1 MKALTF
7 RGGLHPD
14 DKKFYTK
21 DKSIVEIAASKYMVY
36 PLVQHIGAPCEPI
49 VNVGDTV
56 TIGQKIA
63 DSNAFVSAPI
73 HSSVSGVVTAIEKRR
88 HPNGN
93 MVQSIV
99 IENDNKNTLCDTI
112 YRRNDFEKLSKDKK
126 IAVIREAGIVG
137 LGGAGFP
144 AHIKLNPGKPIDCV
158 IVNGAECEPYLTSDY
173 RVMLETPWLVVEGL
187 RFIMGIVDAPKAY
200 IAIEDNKEAA
210 IKKMIEASEKYND
223 IEVVTLKTKYPQGG
237 EKQLIKAVTGRE
249 VPSGKLPADVGVIV
263 HNVDTSC
270 AVYNAAMFRQPVLS
284 RVVTISGGAI
294 DTPSNFRVK
303 IGTAF
308 EDIIANAGGLVGDVK
323 KIVMGGPMM
332 GIAQFDL
339 TVPTIKSTSAI
350 LAFDA
355 SEIDVKE
362 KSPCIRCGKC
372 VDRCPMQLMPLYLN
386 EFASKGDLEKCIE
399 YGIMDCI
406 ECGVCSYTCQSD
418 RHPVQSIKL
427 AKQKINAMK
436 KK

>member
-1 MKALTF
+1 M
-7 RGGLHPD
+7 
-14 DKKFYTK
+14 
-21 DKSIVEIAASKYMVY
+21 
-36 PLVQHIGAPCEPI
+36 
-49 VNVGDTV
+49 
-56 TIGQKIA
+56 
-63 DSNAFVSAPI
+63 
-73 HSSVSGVVTAIEKRR
+73 
-88 HPNGN
+88 
-93 MVQSIV
+93 
-99 IENDNKNTLCDTI
+99 
-112 YRRNDFEKLSKDKK
+112 
-126 IAVIREAGIVG
+126 
-137 LGGAGFP
+137 
-144 AHIKLNPGKPIDCV
+144 
-158 IVNGAECEPYLTSDY
+158 
-173 RVMLETPWLVVEGL
+173 
-187 RFIMGIVDAPKAY
+187 
-200 IAIEDNKEAA
+200 
-210 IKKMIEASEKYND
+210 
-223 IEVVTLKTKYPQGG
+223 TLKTKYPQGG